1 MTRSKR
7 LDLVRDLEGRKVEE
21 IERALRAARRNLDH
35 QREQLTKLQ
44 QYMDEYQVRAVDA
57 GAEHPGM
64 FQERRAFL
72 QRLGDAVVQAEQRVA
87 ASTRDYDAALA
98 CWHRRRGRVKA
109 LESASDRLRADD
121 QLRRSR
127 EEQRGTDEV
136 GARPANKWSDE

>member
-7 LDLVRDLEGRKVEE
+7 LDLVKGLEDKKVEE
-21 IERALRAARRNLDH
+21 IERALQATRKDLDQ
-35 QREQLTKLQ
+35 QRLQLEKLQ
-44 QYMDEYQVRAVDA
+44 QYMSEYQARAVEA

-72 QRLGDAVVQAEQRVA
+72 QRLDVAIRQAEERVA
-87 ASTRDYDAALA
+87 ISSRNYDAALA
-98 CWHRRRGRVKA
+98 CWHRRRGRARA

-121 QLRRSR
+121 SLRRDR

-136 GARPANKWSDE
+136 GARSQKRWGDD